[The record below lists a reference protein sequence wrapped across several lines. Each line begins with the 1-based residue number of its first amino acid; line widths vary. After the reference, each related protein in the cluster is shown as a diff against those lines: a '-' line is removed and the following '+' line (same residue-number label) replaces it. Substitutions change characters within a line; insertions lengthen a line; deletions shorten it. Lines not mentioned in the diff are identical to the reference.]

1 MKIFNNRMSIIKLP
15 DINNLESVEKYLE
28 AINCVLLSLSMT
40 DNDLLSFIDKEWDSI
55 KPIKTNVIYLKSK

>member
-40 DNDLLSFIDKEWDSI
+40 DNDLLDHIDKEWDSI
-55 KPIKTNVIYLKSK
+55 KPIKPNVIYLKIK